1 MLVGHFQNSFD
12 TTTVNSAMPKI
23 TILNYLSLVKFSHT
37 VFALPFAVV
46 GYFTAIEVNELSF
59 DYILFG
65 KVLLCMVFARNAAMA
80 FNRYAD
86 RNFDKVNPRTFVR
99 EIPSGVISAKA
110 ALFFVIINA
119 VLFVITTKFINEICF
134 YLSPVAIIV
143 ILGYSM
149 TKRFTALCHFILG
162 VGLSLAPLGAFLA
175 AAGYFNLVPIL
186 FSISILFWVGGF
198 DIIYALQDDEF
209 DKSQRLR
216 SIPVLLGRSGAL
228 KLSRFIHFL
237 SSAVLILPGFL
248 LGSSMYYF
256 VGWGIFSFLLV
267 YQHTLVK
274 EDDLSKVNLAFFT
287 TNGFASVI
295 FLIFF
300 LLDYFA

>member
-1 MLVGHFQNSFD
+1 
-12 TTTVNSAMPKI
+12 MPKI

-216 SIPVLLGRSGAL
+216 SIDR
-228 KLSRFIHFL
+228 K
-237 SSAVLILPGFL
+237 
-248 LGSSMYYF
+248 
-256 VGWGIFSFLLV
+256 
-267 YQHTLVK
+267 
-274 EDDLSKVNLAFFT
+274 
-287 TNGFASVI
+287 SVV
-295 FLIFF
+295 
-300 LLDYFA
+300 